1 MHAGTAELYDAIYT
15 RMKDYREEAEKVR
28 TWIEK
33 LRPGA
38 QSILDVACGTG
49 EHAKHLC
56 AIYQLDGIDLNG
68 DYLAAAHR
76 KNPRGRHELADM
88 TCFDLQKKYDAVLC
102 LFSAIGYA
110 MTVEKLNAAIRC
122 MANHLAPQGALIVEP
137 WLTPERWKAG
147 RPHLVSFEE
156 EDFKI
161 CRMNTTGIRGERTSF
176 MQFHYLVGR
185 SEGVTHFTE
194 DHELGLFTKEEM
206 LNAFRKAGLE
216 PEYDEGGIFGRGL
229 YFARKASA

>member
-15 RMKDYREEAEKVR
+15 RMKDYRGEAEKVR

-38 QSILDVACGTG
+38 RSVLDVACGTG

-56 AIYQLDGIDLNG
+56 ADYQIDGLDLNG
-68 DYLAAAHR
+68 DYLAAAHQ
-76 KNPRGRHELADM
+76 KNPQGQHEVADM

-110 MTVEKLNAAIRC
+110 LTVEKLNAAIRC
-122 MANHLAPQGALIVEP
+122 MADHLAPQGALIVEP
-137 WLTPERWKAG
+137 WLTPEKWKAG

-156 EDFKI
+156 ENFKI
-161 CRMNTTGIRGERTSF
+161 CRMNTTGVRGERTSF

-185 SEGVTHFTE
+185 PEGVTHFTE
-194 DHELGLFTKEEM
+194 DHELGLFTKAEM
-206 LNAFRKAGLE
+206 LDAFRNAGLK
-216 PEYDEGGIFGRGL
+216 PEHDEAGIFGRGL
-229 YFARKASA
+229 YFARKTGA